1 MNFIILNVGAQIKK
15 KVKKMIYHQKIILML
30 QNISKQRELL
40 KSYKLKVTFNFEL
53 KINSQ
58 LNKKYVNFMT
68 FFGIV

>member
-1 MNFIILNVGAQIKK
+1 VNFIILNVGAQIKK